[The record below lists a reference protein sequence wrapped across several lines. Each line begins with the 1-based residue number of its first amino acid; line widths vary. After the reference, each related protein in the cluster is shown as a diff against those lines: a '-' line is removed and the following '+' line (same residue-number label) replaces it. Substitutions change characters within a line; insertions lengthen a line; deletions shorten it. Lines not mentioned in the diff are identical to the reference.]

1 MPPYKLGGIFLSFIN
16 LYSIHFNFTTSFI
29 LNNMINIGLVHK
41 ALALCAKTQIMKGLI
56 TG

>member
-1 MPPYKLGGIFLSFIN
+1 
-16 LYSIHFNFTTSFI
+16 
-29 LNNMINIGLVHK
+29 MINIGLVHK

>member
-1 MPPYKLGGIFLSFIN
+1 MPPCKLGGIFFN
-16 LYSIHFNFTTSFI
+16 LYSILFNFITSFA